1 MSLTKSAYW
10 DYITSEEYEQDQQ
23 PSNYI
28 EAVLREKYTK
38 HVQSTTVTGAAIA
51 PKPSRNVLDAFKQ
64 QGWYEG
70 SQAVR
75 KRLVERFK
83 RNKTVVTE

>member
-23 PSNYI
+23 PSNYV
-28 EAVLREKYTK
+28 EAVLRVKYAK
-38 HVQSTTVTGAAIA
+38 QAAAMTTEAAS
-51 PKPSRNVLDAFKQ
+51 KPTRSVLEAFKQ

-75 KRLVERFK
+75 KRLVARFK
-83 RNKTVVTE
+83 RDKTISVA

>member
-10 DYITSEEYEQDQQ
+10 DYITSEEYEQDMQ
-23 PSNYI
+23 PSNYC
-28 EAVLREKYTK
+28 EAVLREKYVK
-38 HVQSTTVTGAAIA
+38 QAQPAQPAIA

>member
-10 DYITSEEYEQDQQ
+10 DYITSEEYEQDMQ
-23 PSNYI
+23 PSNYV
-28 EAVLREKYTK
+28 EAVLRAKYAK
-38 HVQSTTVTGAAIA
+38 HKQHTQLATAMST
-51 PKPSRNVLDAFKQ
+51 KPSRNVLEAFKQ

-83 RNKTVVTE
+83 RNKTVVAE